1 MGKERKN
8 VLGSENSMCQDTE
21 RSLSMGMV
29 SDALC
34 QPKHGVH
41 VEDGRKQ
48 VGWAGQVLHSDNPA
62 LKNGDSNFYS

>member
-8 VLGSENSMCQDTE
+8 VLGSENSMCQGTE
-21 RSLSMGMV
+21 GSLSMGMV

-48 VGWAGQVLHSDNPA
+48 VG
-62 LKNGDSNFYS
+62 